1 MRTGG
6 DPDCFFLR
14 NLPLPFFRTNS
25 INTWRNWCSEGHCL
39 GNTDTEVRSLQEVP
53 RDPEEAPHCEGNWA
67 QGGLSEH
74 RL

>member
-1 MRTGG
+1 MHTGG

-25 INTWRNWCSEGHCL
+25 INTWINWCSEGHCL